1 MNRLYYKYRY
11 LLLLVSCMVSIQL
24 SAQLSIKVDAPRQVS
39 LDSYFQV
46 QYTINTSKSSQF
58 QVPQMSDF
66 KILNTPSKSV
76 YNSVSIVNGKKQTT
90 STTTYTIVLQP
101 LKKISS
107 N

>member
-11 LLLLVSCMVSIQL
+11 LLLLVSCMISIQL

-58 QVPQMSDF
+58 QVPPMSDF
-66 KILNTPSKSV
+66 KILEIENSKIQKSK
-76 YNSVSIVNGKKQTT
+76 N
-90 STTTYTIVLQP
+90 
-101 LKKISS
+101 
-107 N
+107 